1 MPWDGIL
8 LIYLRTDIYM
18 ERVRISAHDYNLLL
32 LNNFREMMLSE
43 RFASQHT
50 VVAYESDI
58 EHFLL
63 YVKGLNKH
71 LKDVIFQDIEEY
83 ISKISD
89 LNPRSISRKI
99 SAIKQFFLFLV
110 SDGICALN
118 PASRIEAPKKPT
130 SLPKALSRLSIER
143 LLECAKKDVSENGI
157 RTNAI
162 IQILYSTGMRVSE
175 LLSLKLNSIQKT
187 IVNSKEVRCVV
198 IKGKGERERMA
209 LLHEEACEVLDS
221 YILVRK
227 RFVNGQPSR
236 FLFAS
241 TNKQG
246 KATQLTRQRVGQI
259 FKELALKS
267 GIDPS
272 IVSPHKIRHSFAT
285 HMLKNGANIRIVQ
298 EMLGHSDISSTQI
311 YIKTTN
317 KESTDLVFDKHPLSK
332 ITTQNR
338 D

>member
-1 MPWDGIL
+1 
-8 LIYLRTDIYM
+8 M
-18 ERVRISAHDYNLLL
+18 ERVKISAHDYNLLL

-58 EHFLL
+58 EHFLC
-63 YVKGLNKH
+63 YIKNLNKH
-71 LKDVIFQDIEEY
+71 LKDVIFFEIEKY
-83 ISKISD
+83 ISSISC
-89 LNPRSISRKI
+89 LHPRSISRKI

-110 SDGICALN
+110 SDGICKLN
-118 PASRIEAPKKPT
+118 PTSGIESPKKPV
-130 SLPKALSRLSIER
+130 SLPKALSRVSIEK
-143 LLECAKKDVSENGI
+143 LLECAKKDISESGI

-175 LLSLKLNSIQKT
+175 LLSLNLNSVQKT
-187 IVNSKEVRCVV
+187 IVNSKEVRCTV
-198 IKGKGERERMA
+198 IKGKGEKERIA
-209 LLHEEACEVLDS
+209 LLHEEACEALDS
-221 YILVRK
+221 YILIRK
-227 RFVNGQPSR
+227 QFINGQTSR

-241 TNKQG
+241 TNKKG

-259 FKELALKS
+259 FKELALKT

-332 ITTQNR
+332 ITKLNNT
-338 D
+338 